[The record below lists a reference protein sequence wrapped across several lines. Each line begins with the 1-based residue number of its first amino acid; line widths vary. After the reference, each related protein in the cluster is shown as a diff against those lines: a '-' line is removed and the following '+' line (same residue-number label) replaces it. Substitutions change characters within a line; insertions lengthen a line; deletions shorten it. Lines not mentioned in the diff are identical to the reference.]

1 MIIQIVGLPG
11 VGKSTLINKF
21 KNQSTVD
28 FKALD
33 IRNFHAPNREEKLI
47 NSICKKQNKYI
58 IESACGI
65 DIEPSIVI
73 LIKQNK
79 FNHKKQLQ
87 SRGEVYD
94 EYDLQ
99 AIDDQIIPANYTVYN
114 SKVFCELLNYLLM

>member
-1 MIIQIVGLPG
+1 MLIQIVGLPG
-11 VGKSTLINKF
+11 VGKTTLINKF

-28 FKALD
+28 FKTLD
-33 IRNFHAPNREEKLI
+33 IRSFHAPNREEKLI
-47 NSICKKQNKYI
+47 NSICNKQTKYI

-73 LIKQNK
+73 LIKQKK

-87 SRGEVYD
+87 SRGEVYN

-114 SKVFCELLNYLLM
+114 SKVFCELLNYLLR